1 MVAELSNSKFS
12 KMAKRKRYKNI
23 NEMIDIIM
31 DDDSNYEYNLEDDF
45 SSTDE
50 SDLEYVEEN
59 LTNEASVEPES
70 FEIEEEQHQQIDIV
84 INEELDKQAPQ
95 SETDEEVVLSNN
107 SNTDQSDI
115 DEKCH
120 AGRYSVHEI
129 PRKIAHVRGGNR
141 ASPAPRELQG
151 RGIRC
156 WGGQQRCDGFD
167 DGHAQQVRLGVQQG
181 RRSGREARR
190 GGGRGLGQG
199 IQHGVNRN
207 QVDTSWIWD
216 TECETDVTSDPSLF
230 LEVSGLKKRMN
241 SQMPIDFFQ
250 LYLTDELFQFLVT
263 ETNRYAS
270 QFIVE
275 REGNNGSDDSY
286 VGT

>member
-107 SNTDQSDI
+107 SNTDQNDI
-115 DEKCH
+115 DENSH
-120 AGRYSVHEI
+120 AGRYPVHEI
-129 PRKIAHVRGGNR
+129 PQRRAHV
-141 ASPAPRELQG
+141 PG
-151 RGIRC
+151 R
-156 WGGQQRCDGFD
+156 
-167 DGHAQQVRLGVQQG
+167 
-181 RRSGREARR
+181 
-190 GGGRGLGQG
+190 
-199 IQHGVNRN
+199 NRN
-207 QVDTSWIWD
+207 SS
-216 TECETDVTSDPSLF
+216 CSL
-230 LEVSGLKKRMN
+230 
-241 SQMPIDFFQ
+241 
-250 LYLTDELFQFLVT
+250 
-263 ETNRYAS
+263 
-270 QFIVE
+270 
-275 REGNNGSDDSY
+275 
-286 VGT
+286 